1 MAAQTYQSITNNC
14 IVKAQLFF
22 FPFFFLSTSSII
34 WAGVEGGESFLVFLA
49 VWVAVT
55 ECWCGEATV
64 NKSLHKFKHVK
75 KVAIAKN

>member
-34 WAGVEGGESFLVFLA
+34 WAGVEGGESCFLSFWQSGSLLLNVG
-49 VWVAVT
+49 VAKLQST
-55 ECWCGEATV
+55 NPYT
-64 NKSLHKFKHVK
+64 NSSM
-75 KVAIAKN
+75 